1 MTDIKDNLFFV
12 CTLIE
17 SIARKTKNHRKTVV
31 EKLGTEGLKHH
42 LKYADVNHSLP
53 LEQVTMEVIE
63 AYQISAGNFD
73 TITHCKYKL
82 PSVTSIGRLY
92 QRLIFNVHQEHEAWE
107 DVIKKVFSS
116 FISDEISNFNSS
128 IFPSIYIDILKPW
141 STSRAYNMIPY
152 LIAANSI

>member
-1 MTDIKDNLFFV
+1 PFIIIEESYLQTFF
-12 CTLIE
+12 
-17 SIARKTKNHRKTVV
+17 
-31 EKLGTEGLKHH
+31 
-42 LKYADVNHSLP
+42 HSL
-53 LEQVTMEVIE
+53 
-63 AYQISAGNFD
+63 AGNFD

-152 LIAANSI
+152 LIAASSI